1 MEKFPESSSK
11 GTKRRRDEDSD
22 AGNTSSL
29 EDDLT
34 FTDTSVALRIMRAQ
48 FPHIQKGSV
57 EPFILK
63 SQLYSSVKDRTQ
75 VDRELESLR
84 RDKVLRLF
92 KLNTGQDD
100 HAVMFL
106 DDYLNQCS
114 LLSLGGKVKDSHIS
128 VLINA
133 GVLDGLVTK
142 PSQSHMVVMVEQQH
156 WLSQWAPIETHERLD
171 APCYPRKYQSISH
184 FSNLLNN
191 FIWTIL
197 SRTKFLVSSL
207 GQLLQFVWLYL
218 QIHNIPNLILHSFS
232 IFFSML
238 LHPILGLH
246 QTRQLIDPNMYWFS
260 IPNIGSHLKGIVQ
273 GRKEII
279 SLLSRRRYKEM
290 MLSSLEKKRLRT
302 SPLDVRFHLRD
313 LIGSGHLRTDQ
324 APTGLIIRVSK
335 D

>member
-1 MEKFPESSSK
+1 MENFPESSSK
-11 GTKRRRDEDSD
+11 GTKRRRNEDSD

-48 FPHIQKGSV
+48 FPHIQK
-57 EPFILK
+57 
-63 SQLYSSVKDRTQ
+63 
-75 VDRELESLR
+75 SLR

-106 DDYLNQCS
+106 DDYLNQIDRVVKRMEGKKVEEYEVFGWLKTHVLDSKLETGIEHQELCS

-133 GVLDGLVTK
+133 GVL
-142 PSQSHMVVMVEQQH
+142 
-156 WLSQWAPIETHERLD
+156 
-171 APCYPRKYQSISH
+171 
-184 FSNLLNN
+184 
-191 FIWTIL
+191 
-197 SRTKFLVSSL
+197 
-207 GQLLQFVWLYL
+207 
-218 QIHNIPNLILHSFS
+218 
-232 IFFSML
+232 
-238 LHPILGLH
+238 
-246 QTRQLIDPNMYWFS
+246 TRQLIDPNMYWFS

>member
-1 MEKFPESSSK
+1 MENFPESSSK
-11 GTKRRRDEDSD
+11 GTKRRRNEDSD

-106 DDYLNQCS
+106 DDYLNQIDRVVKRMEGKKVEEYEVFGWLKTHVLDSKLETGIEHQELCS

-133 GVLDGLVTK
+133 GVL
-142 PSQSHMVVMVEQQH
+142 
-156 WLSQWAPIETHERLD
+156 
-171 APCYPRKYQSISH
+171 
-184 FSNLLNN
+184 
-191 FIWTIL
+191 
-197 SRTKFLVSSL
+197 
-207 GQLLQFVWLYL
+207 
-218 QIHNIPNLILHSFS
+218 
-232 IFFSML
+232 
-238 LHPILGLH
+238 
-246 QTRQLIDPNMYWFS
+246 
-260 IPNIGSHLKGIVQ
+260 

>member
-106 DDYLNQCS
+106 DDYLNQIDRVVKRMEGKKVEEYEVFGWLKTHVPDSKLETSIEHQELDTKWFSVLRMVFLMQCS
-114 LLSLGGKVKDSHIS
+114 LLSLGGK
-128 VLINA
+128 
-133 GVLDGLVTK
+133 
-142 PSQSHMVVMVEQQH
+142 
-156 WLSQWAPIETHERLD
+156 
-171 APCYPRKYQSISH
+171 
-184 FSNLLNN
+184 
-191 FIWTIL
+191 
-197 SRTKFLVSSL
+197 
-207 GQLLQFVWLYL
+207 
-218 QIHNIPNLILHSFS
+218 
-232 IFFSML
+232 
-238 LHPILGLH
+238 
-246 QTRQLIDPNMYWFS
+246 
-260 IPNIGSHLKGIVQ
+260 

>member
-1 MEKFPESSSK
+1 MENFPESSSK

-34 FTDTSVALRIMRAQ
+34 FNDTLVALRIMRAQ
-48 FPHIQKGSV
+48 FPHIHKGSV

-114 LLSLGGKVKDSHIS
+114 LLSLGGKVKESHIS

-133 GVLDGLVTK
+133 GVL
-142 PSQSHMVVMVEQQH
+142 
-156 WLSQWAPIETHERLD
+156 
-171 APCYPRKYQSISH
+171 
-184 FSNLLNN
+184 
-191 FIWTIL
+191 
-197 SRTKFLVSSL
+197 
-207 GQLLQFVWLYL
+207 
-218 QIHNIPNLILHSFS
+218 
-232 IFFSML
+232 
-238 LHPILGLH
+238 
-246 QTRQLIDPNMYWFS
+246 TRQLIDPNMYWFA
-260 IPNIGSHLKGIVQ
+260 IPNIGSLLKGIVQ

-290 MLSSLEKKRLRT
+290 MLSSLEKKRLRM

-324 APTGLIIRVSK
+324 TPTGLIIRVSK

>member
-1 MEKFPESSSK
+1 MENFPESSSK
-11 GTKRRRDEDSD
+11 GTKRRRNEDSD

-106 DDYLNQCS
+106 DDYLNQDTKWFSVLRMVFLMQCS
-114 LLSLGGKVKDSHIS
+114 LLSLGGK
-128 VLINA
+128 
-133 GVLDGLVTK
+133 
-142 PSQSHMVVMVEQQH
+142 
-156 WLSQWAPIETHERLD
+156 
-171 APCYPRKYQSISH
+171 
-184 FSNLLNN
+184 
-191 FIWTIL
+191 
-197 SRTKFLVSSL
+197 
-207 GQLLQFVWLYL
+207 
-218 QIHNIPNLILHSFS
+218 
-232 IFFSML
+232 
-238 LHPILGLH
+238 
-246 QTRQLIDPNMYWFS
+246 TRQLIDPNMYWFS

>member
-1 MEKFPESSSK
+1 MENIPESSSK
-11 GTKRRRDEDSD
+11 GTKRRRDEDYD

-34 FTDTSVALRIMRAQ
+34 FTDTLVALRIIRAQ
-48 FPHIQKGSV
+48 FPHIHKVSV

-106 DDYLNQCS
+106 DDYLKQIDRVVKRMEGNKGGEYEVFGWFKTHVLDSKLETGIEHLELCS
-114 LLSLGGKVKDSHIS
+114 LLSHGGKVKDSHIS
-128 VLINA
+128 LLINA
-133 GVLDGLVTK
+133 G
-142 PSQSHMVVMVEQQH
+142 
-156 WLSQWAPIETHERLD
+156 
-171 APCYPRKYQSISH
+171 
-184 FSNLLNN
+184 
-191 FIWTIL
+191 IL
-197 SRTKFLVSSL
+197 
-207 GQLLQFVWLYL
+207 
-218 QIHNIPNLILHSFS
+218 
-232 IFFSML
+232 
-238 LHPILGLH
+238 
-246 QTRQLIDPNMYWFS
+246 TRQLIDPNMYWFT
-260 IPNIGSHLKGIVQ
+260 IPNIGSLLKGLVQ

-279 SLLSRRRYKEM
+279 SLLSRRSYKEM
-290 MLSSLEKKRLRT
+290 MLASLEKKRLRM
-302 SPLDVRFHLRD
+302 SPLDMRFHLRD

-324 APTGLIIRVSK
+324 TPTGLIIRVSK

>member
-106 DDYLNQCS
+106 DDYLNQIDRVVKRMEGKKVEEYEVFGWLKTHVPDSKLETSIEHQELDTKWFSVLRMVFLMQCS

-133 GVLDGLVTK
+133 GVL
-142 PSQSHMVVMVEQQH
+142 
-156 WLSQWAPIETHERLD
+156 
-171 APCYPRKYQSISH
+171 
-184 FSNLLNN
+184 
-191 FIWTIL
+191 
-197 SRTKFLVSSL
+197 
-207 GQLLQFVWLYL
+207 
-218 QIHNIPNLILHSFS
+218 
-232 IFFSML
+232 
-238 LHPILGLH
+238 
-246 QTRQLIDPNMYWFS
+246 
-260 IPNIGSHLKGIVQ
+260 